1 MHVKKVLVSIK
12 NELLSEAVIRTI
24 KECGEFVVDR
34 ISPDSAKS
42 ITQPFDLM
50 DADIYLMEI
59 SYLPGTTL
67 NQRLNEIQNLR
78 SSNPE
83 CKVVMLCDDTA
94 TPEIARK
101 VTQLKK
107 DHMIDAFFYTSVTA
121 NYLISTL
128 VSL

>member
-1 MHVKKVLVSIK
+1 MKKIIVNIK
-12 NELLSEAVIRTI
+12 NGLLGEAVIRTI
-24 KECGEFVVDR
+24 KEYGEFVVYQ
-34 ISPDSAKS
+34 IAPDPTDC
-42 ITQPFDLM
+42 ITNQFDLM

-59 SYLPGTTL
+59 SYIPGTTL

-83 CKVVMLCDDTA
+83 CKIVILCDDTA

-107 DHMIDAFFYTSVTA
+107 DHVIDAFFYTSVTA

>member
-1 MHVKKVLVSIK
+1 MKKILVNIK
-12 NELLSEAVIRTI
+12 NGLLGEAVIRTI
-24 KECGEFVVDR
+24 KECGEFVVYR
-34 ISPDSAKS
+34 IAPDSTEC
-42 ITQPFDLM
+42 ITNQFDLM

-67 NQRLNEIQNLR
+67 NQRLKEIKNLR
-78 SSNPE
+78 SSNPG
-83 CKVVMLCDDTA
+83 CKIVILCDDTA

-107 DHMIDAFFYTSVTA
+107 DHVIDAFFYTSVTA

>member
-1 MHVKKVLVSIK
+1 MKKVLVNIK
-12 NELLSEAVIRTI
+12 NGLLDEAVIRTI
-24 KECGEFVVDR
+24 KECGEFVVYR
-34 ISPDSAKS
+34 IAPDSTDS
-42 ITQPFDLM
+42 ITNQLDLM

-67 NQRLNEIQNLR
+67 NQRLNEIPNLR

-83 CKVVMLCDDTA
+83 CKVVILCDDTA
-94 TPEIARK
+94 APEIARK

-107 DHMIDAFFYTSVTA
+107 NHVIDAFFYTSVTA

>member
-1 MHVKKVLVSIK
+1 MKKVLVSIK
-12 NELLSEAVIRTI
+12 NELLGEAAIRTL
-24 KECGEFVVDR
+24 KECGEFAVDR
-34 ISPDSAKS
+34 IAPDPAES
-42 ITQPFDLM
+42 IPDQFGLT
-50 DADIYLMEI
+50 DADICLMEI

-67 NQRLNEIQNLR
+67 NQRLNEIHNLR
-78 SSNPE
+78 SRNPE
-83 CKVVMLCDDTA
+83 CKVVILCDDTA

-107 DHMIDAFFYTSVTA
+107 DHVIDAFFYTSVTA